1 MDQRE
6 VALII
11 PAFNEGAN
19 ISSVLARCNKWEN
32 IIVVDDYSNDTTS
45 LIARNMG
52 ATVVRNAHNLGYS
65 RSIEI
70 GLQTA
75 KELGLSYAITLDADG
90 QHDPSD
96 CLQFM
101 FQLDQGKDLVFGIRN
116 SLPRI
121 SEKLFAWIFHGWWS
135 ISDPL
140 CGMKGYNLAK
150 IPSTKTLGY
159 DLMGLKIALLMIR
172 DKCTYS
178 EVSINETERLTGRS
192 KIGGNIRADV
202 KILIA
207 LFNVYLFLLELK
219 LRKLKLNEYTTL

>member
-1 MDQRE
+1 MEQSE

-11 PAFNEGAN
+11 PAYNEGAN
-19 ISSVLARCNKWEN
+19 ISSVLALCNKWEH
-32 IIVVDDYSNDTTS
+32 IIVVDDCSSDNTS
-45 LIARNMG
+45 LVARNMG
-52 ATVVRNAHNLGYS
+52 ATVVRNSHNLGYS

-75 KELGLSYAITLDADG
+75 RELNLSFAITLDADG

-101 FQLDQGKDLVFGIRN
+101 FQLGQGKDLVFGIRN

-121 SEKLFAWIFHGWWS
+121 SEKFFAWIFHRWWR

-150 IPSTKTLGY
+150 ITSTKTLGY

-172 DKCTYS
+172 NQCTYS
-178 EVSINETERLTGRS
+178 EVSINESERLTGRS
-192 KIGGNIRADV
+192 KIGGNMRADLR
-202 KILIA
+202 ILIA

-219 LRKLKLNEYTTL
+219 LRNLK